1 MLVSTTLVSHLFQN
15 RELAIGKRPPRK
27 IEGVTT
33 FKDLT
38 EFDYFHDF
46 LGLLLYFF
54 LVLSASQHA
63 KSMFSVLGLI
73 RKGEQ
78 NEGICG
84 LPRDHF
90 RDILMFWVLP
100 NKHNPVFQFWKT
112 AVWKSADALILL
124 TLPTLRNQKIS
135 VFSWNSVRSLGDI
148 SGFIIFWNSAFLEL
162 CRPILRRLVR
172 FRTFV
177 WFS

>member
-1 MLVSTTLVSHLFQN
+1 M
-15 RELAIGKRPPRK
+15 AIGKRPPRK
-27 IEGVTT
+27 IEGVAP

-38 EFDYFHDF
+38 EFDYLHDF
-46 LGLLLYFF
+46 LGLFLCFF

-63 KSMFSVLGLI
+63 KINVLSFGLNPA
-73 RKGEQ
+73 GEQ
-78 NEGICG
+78 NEGIGGYSC
-84 LPRDHF
+84 DHF

-100 NKHNPVFQFWKT
+100 NKHNPVFQFWKP
-112 AVWKSADALILL
+112 AVWKSASALILL

-172 FRTFV
+172 FRTLV